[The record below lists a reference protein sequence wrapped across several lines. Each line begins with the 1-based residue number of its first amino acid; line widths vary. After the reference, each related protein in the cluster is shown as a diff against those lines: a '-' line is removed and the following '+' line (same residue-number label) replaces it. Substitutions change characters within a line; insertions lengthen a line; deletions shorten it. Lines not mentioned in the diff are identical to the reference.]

1 MAPANPNMKP
11 DAQREAALFQ
21 AALQLT
27 GNART
32 SFLKNACDGDPALL
46 QRLETLLAADEQPE
60 GVLAE
65 AAPAAKATM
74 KLELAD
80 EPDETIGQKIGRYKI
95 LEKVGE
101 GGCGVVYVADQSE
114 PVRRRVALKV
124 IKLGMDTK
132 QVVARFEA
140 ERQALAMMDHPN
152 IAKVL
157 DAGSTE
163 TGRPYFIMELVR
175 GIKLTDYCD
184 QNKLSTEERL
194 KLFVQVCN
202 AIQHAHQKG
211 IIHRDIKPSNILV
224 TLHDGVPVPKVI
236 DFGIAKATEGRLT
249 DATVYTQLHQ
259 FIGTPA
265 YMSPE
270 QAEMSGLDVDTRSD
284 IYSLGVLLY
293 ELLTG
298 KTPFDGKE
306 LVSRGVDAMRQTIRE
321 KEPTRPSTALATLQ
335 GEELTTTARRRSVEP
350 SKLARQLRED
360 LDWIVMKCLEKDR
373 TRRYNSASGLA
384 SDIERHLNNEPVVAC
399 PPSKLYEFQKTV
411 RRHRF
416 GFAAAG
422 AIIVVLLVGVLVS
435 TWQLVRAT
443 QAQQAAVAAQKQAND
458 SRNSEMKQRE
468 QAQADEKKAQT
479 EAARSAQVAQ
489 FMKNMLA
496 AVGPEVASG
505 RDTTLL
511 REILDNTA
519 HRLDED
525 LTGQPEV
532 EADLRQTL
540 GVVYRDIGDYAK
552 AAPML
557 EKAYSL
563 RKKQLGD
570 GNIDTVNSLYFMA
583 DVYRLQ
589 GRDAKAESS
598 FHKVLDARRKLLG
611 NSSPDTA
618 AALYGLAE
626 ETRRTRERL
635 PEAEAE
641 YREALKIQQSAPGNE
656 WATAHSLCGLA
667 IVLKSEADTNSADDA
682 RLVEAEKCFRA
693 ALEIQRAK
701 PGDHA
706 DTAYTLSNLG
716 YMLNSVPGKR
726 GEAEELLRDAV
737 AIQKRLLGDHRD
749 TAMSLYFLAATVT
762 NTVEAETLSRESLNM
777 RRKVLGDA
785 HRDTELSEQQL
796 FKLLENQG
804 KFSEAENLMR
814 EMLGEK
820 PDAKTPAATAQS
832 GTSPTTPALSSD
844 DVERLREKY
853 GNNDARVASA
863 LARLAQSVAM
873 QGKPAEAQRFLNEAL
888 AIEETLPDKDKMKL
902 VKTLRSV
909 GSSLLISR
917 KYPEAEAFYRPA
929 LTWQRAL
936 SGNTNWDV
944 SRVLFELARALAGQ
958 HKDAEV
964 LAVYREAAEFGDPNS
979 MCRIGWMYESG
990 RGAARDEQKALDWYR
1005 RAADR
1010 GSAAAQFRLGQ
1021 LYASGQGVP
1030 RDETEANNWFRKVN
1044 ESTHAMDLNG
1054 LAWLLATSSQDSI
1067 RDGTNAVIFAE
1078 KADSLTGST
1087 NSEIVDTLAAAYA
1100 EVGEFEKAVRA
1111 EKKAI
1116 ALTKGQDTVPR
1127 GGFSD
1132 RLKLYVESKPY
1143 HEAASVP
1150 VPDAATMEASSQ
1162 GGSEPTETQ

>member
-1 MAPANPNMKP
+1 MNDNVSKMKP
-11 DAQREAALFQ
+11 DPHREAALFQ

-27 GNART
+27 GSARA
-32 SFLKNACDGDPALL
+32 SFLENACAGDPALR
-46 QRLETLLAADEQPE
+46 QRLEALLAADEQPE
-60 GVLAE
+60 GALAE
-65 AAPAAKATM
+65 SAPAVKATM
-74 KLELAD
+74 KIEFA
-80 EPDETIGQKIGRYKI
+80 EVPDETIGQKIGRYKI

-163 TGRPYFIMELVR
+163 SGRPYFIMELVR
-175 GIKLTDYCD
+175 GIRITDYCD

-194 KLFVQVCN
+194 KLFIQVCN

-306 LVSRGVDAMRQTIRE
+306 LVSRGIDAMRQTIRE

-373 TRRYNSASGLA
+373 TRRYNTANGLA
-384 SDIERHLNNEPVVAC
+384 SDIQRHLNNEPVVAC

-411 RRHRF
+411 RRHKV

-422 AIIVVLLVGVLVS
+422 AIIFILLVGVLVS
-435 TWQLVRAT
+435 TWQAVRAT
-443 QAQQAAVAAQKQAND
+443 RAQHAALAAGQQADEA
-458 SRNSEMKQRE
+458 RNNEVNLRE

-489 FMKNMLA
+489 FMKDMLA
-496 AVGPEVASG
+496 AVGPKVAQG

-519 HRLDED
+519 QRLDEG
-525 LTGQPEV
+525 LAGQPEV
-532 EADLRQTL
+532 EADLRHTL

-563 RKKQLGD
+563 RKKRLGED
-570 GNIDTVNSLYFMA
+570 NIDTVNSLYFLA

-589 GRDAKAESS
+589 GRDAKAESA
-598 FHKVLDARRKLLG
+598 FRKVLEARRKLLG
-611 NSSPDTA
+611 NDSPDTA
-618 AALYGLAE
+618 ASLYGLAE

-641 YREALKIQQSAPGNE
+641 YREALRIQQSTPGYE
-656 WATAHSLCGLA
+656 AASARSLCGLA
-667 IVLKSEADTNSADDA
+667 IVLKSETTTNSAEDEK
-682 RLVEAEKCFRA
+682 LVEAEKCFRA

-701 PGDHA
+701 LPDQP
-706 DTAYTLSNLG
+706 DTAYTLSNFG
-716 YMLNSVPGKR
+716 YMLNSVSGKR
-726 GEAEELLRDAV
+726 DEAEKLLREAV
-737 AIQKRLLGDHRD
+737 AIQKKVLGDHRD

-762 NTVEAETLSRESLNM
+762 NTAEAGALSREALNM

-785 HRDTELSEQQL
+785 HRDTEFSEQQL
-796 FKLLENQG
+796 FKFLEAQG
-804 KFSEAENLMR
+804 KSAEAENLMR
-814 EMLGEK
+814 DMLGQQE
-820 PDAKTPAATAQS
+820 AKTSAAPAQS
-832 GTSPTTPALSSD
+832 AMSSTAPAMTPGDL
-844 DVERLREKY
+844 ERLREKY
-853 GNNDARVASA
+853 GNNDARVASG

-873 QGKPAEAQRFLNEAL
+873 QGKLAEAQPYLNEAL
-888 AIEETLPDKDKMKL
+888 TIEETLPESDKMKL
-902 VKTLRSV
+902 IKTLRSV
-909 GSSLLISR
+909 GFSLLRSG
-917 KYPEAEAFYRPA
+917 KYREAEAFYRPA
-929 LTWQRAL
+929 MKWQRTL
-936 SGNTNWDV
+936 SSSTSSDLSAV
-944 SRVLFELARALAGQ
+944 SVGLIRALEGQ

-964 LAVYREAAEFGDPNS
+964 LEILRNAAELGVPNLS
-979 MCRIGWMYESG
+979 CRLGEMLETGSG
-990 RGAARDEQKALDWYR
+990 VARDEQEAVHWYLK
-1005 RAADR
+1005 AADQ
-1010 GSAAAQFRLGQ
+1010 GDAEAQFLLGQ
-1021 LYASGQGVP
+1021 MYAGGRGVA
-1030 RDETEANNWFRKVN
+1030 RDETQASQWFRKAS
-1044 ESTHAMDLNG
+1044 ESTDADSLNG
-1054 LAWLLATSSQDSI
+1054 LSWFLATSTDDTI
-1067 RDGTNAVIFAE
+1067 RDGTNALIFAE
-1078 KADSLTGST
+1078 RAVAFTSRT
-1087 NSEIVDTLAAAYA
+1087 NDFILDTLAGAYA
-1100 EVGEFEKAVRA
+1100 EAGQFQKAIST
-1111 EKKAI
+1111 EQEAI
-1116 ALTKGQDTVPR
+1116 ALRKDEKVSQNR
-1127 GGFSD
+1127 GYLA
-1132 RLKLYVESKPY
+1132 RLKLYEENKPY
-1143 HEAASVP
+1143 RESIYAPETPP
-1150 VPDAATMEASSQ
+1150 VEVSSQ